1 MSESK
6 VCDKEVD
13 YLEVAQGSRSGGN
26 KEHQTVN
33 VEQPQKDVLL
43 MKLLL
48 QATGT
53 ELTWVL

>member
-13 YLEVAQGSRSGGN
+13 YLEVAQGSRSSGD

-33 VEQPQKDVLL
+33 VEQPHKDVLL

-53 ELTWVL
+53 ELT